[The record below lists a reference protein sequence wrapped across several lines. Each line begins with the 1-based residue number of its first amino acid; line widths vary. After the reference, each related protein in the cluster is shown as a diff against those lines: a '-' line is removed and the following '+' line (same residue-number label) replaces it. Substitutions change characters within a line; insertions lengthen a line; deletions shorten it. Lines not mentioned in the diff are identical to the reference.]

1 MRSIQAKRLRDLRK
15 KLQLSQ
21 KEIGDKL
28 NVSMQVISNWERN
41 YSSPG
46 IESLQDL
53 AVLFDCDIDYILGLQ
68 DIKKKDQPLSMVDP
82 EEQKIIDMYKELSD
96 EGKTWLLNTLK
107 MIK

>member
-53 AVLFDCDIDYILGLQ
+53 SLLFDVDIDYLLGLQ
-68 DIKKKDQPLSMVDP
+68 EIKKKDQPLVMVDP